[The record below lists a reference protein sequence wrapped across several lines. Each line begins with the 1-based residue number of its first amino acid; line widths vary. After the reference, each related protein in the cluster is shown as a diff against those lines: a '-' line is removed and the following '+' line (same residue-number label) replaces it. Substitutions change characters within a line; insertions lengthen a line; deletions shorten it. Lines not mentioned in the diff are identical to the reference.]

1 MHDDVVSEIHNIY
14 NYNNNIYNIN
24 SKKVMEK
31 LQNANNNNNEE
42 VLDGLY
48 NAGF

>member
-1 MHDDVVSEIHNIY
+1 MLSVKYIISTTTTTIST
-14 NYNNNIYNIN
+14 IYNIN

-31 LQNANNNNNEE
+31 LQNANNYNNEE

-48 NAGF
+48 NA